1 MNRFCRNII
10 TISSPPTVQIANVVS
25 KGIQIAD
32 DGNSIRAVAQLKGLD
47 YKSAGFILS
56 MTADNGEIAEEPV
69 AVTYVYDQINAGKG
83 VAVADDG
90 CYLFVL
96 KIELVGATAENAVWT
111 IQPYAMGTDGETMY
125 YGQAFTYAEGAD
137 APVWVTESN

>member
-1 MNRFCRNII
+1 MRLLSAAVHSLEGCLVEAVDQRLKLFLVNLVVFIPLLSNI
-10 TISSPPTVQIANVVS
+10 
-25 KGIQIAD
+25 
-32 DGNSIRAVAQLKGLD
+32 
-47 YKSAGFILS
+47 
-56 MTADNGEIAEEPV
+56 NGEIAEEPV

-83 VAVADDG
+83 VAVADNG

-96 KIELVGATAENAVWT
+96 KIELVGAAAENAVWT

-137 APVWVTESN
+137 APIWVTESN